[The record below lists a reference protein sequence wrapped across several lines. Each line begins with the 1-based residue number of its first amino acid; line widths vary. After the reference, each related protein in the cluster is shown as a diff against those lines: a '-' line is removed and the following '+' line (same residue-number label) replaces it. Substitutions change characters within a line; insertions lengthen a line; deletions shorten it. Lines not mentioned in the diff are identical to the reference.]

1 LEKNKAE
8 EFEFDIGAP
17 KVEDK
22 ISKIFLMCAVAGVM
36 GGMLGIGG
44 GIVMAPL
51 MLELGV
57 NPQTTSSTSNF
68 ILIINSST
76 GFILFVLSVN
86 FKL

>member
-1 LEKNKAE
+1 
-8 EFEFDIGAP
+8 
-17 KVEDK
+17 
-22 ISKIFLMCAVAGVM
+22 MCALAGMM

-86 FKL
+86 LINFFIFDIFNLHLINKK